1 MPKKSRE
8 QPQLRFHKT
17 WLWSGWGI
25 AVIIIFLSLYPHQ
38 FSSVGNVLDKL
49 EHVLAYAVLMLW
61 FANLHLSRI
70 PRLGYAIG
78 FLAMGIAL
86 EFIQR
91 WTGYRSFEV
100 ADMLADALGIIT
112 GWLLSPPRLPSLL
125 LFLERAL
132 SLASKD

>member
-1 MPKKSRE
+1 M
-8 QPQLRFHKT
+8 L
-17 WLWSGWGI
+17 
-25 AVIIIFLSLYPHQ
+25 VIYLSLFPGPV
-38 FSSVGNVLDKL
+38 FAVPGFGDKL
-49 EHVLAYAVLMLW
+49 QHVLAYAVLMLW